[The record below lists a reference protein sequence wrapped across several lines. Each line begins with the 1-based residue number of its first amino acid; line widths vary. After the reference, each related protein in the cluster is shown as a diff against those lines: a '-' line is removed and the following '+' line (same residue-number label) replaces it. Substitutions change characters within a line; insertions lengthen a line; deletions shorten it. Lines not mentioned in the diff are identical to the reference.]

1 MEALAQHEIDVQN
14 KDLQDLR
21 PETKLAQ
28 AEVLGERPVHQRTL
42 ELQTYSFG
50 FRALTLCEPFS
61 ALLPVQ
67 LGDDA
72 VSRWFSMFHGSKAS
86 DRSPDALAD
95 ARRPGRAGNRTSP
108 PAVRVHRP
116 VGHRARKPG
125 SAR

>member
-42 ELQTYSFG
+42 ELQPCKTKNGAFWSFK
-50 FRALTLCEPFS
+50 PI
-61 ALLPVQ
+61 P
-67 LGDDA
+67 
-72 VSRWFSMFHGSKAS
+72 
-86 DRSPDALAD
+86 LA
-95 ARRPGRAGNRTSP
+95 
-108 PAVRVHRP
+108 
-116 VGHRARKPG
+116 